1 VLTRLRGAGRV
12 GKGGS
17 WGCDVVTELLRR
29 RFLDCWWGFVVGS
42 EGYELSIELLGV
54 GALFYVQRPRKLECM
69 VSHLV
74 DG

>member
-1 VLTRLRGAGRV
+1 ML
-12 GKGGS
+12 
-17 WGCDVVTELLRR
+17 TELLRR

-42 EGYELSIELLGV
+42 EGCKLSIELLGV